1 MQDLHQFDDQALRK
15 VKNSD
20 DQLTSLKDKLNER
33 KANRIKILTGNI
45 TALDLNDV
53 ENKSLSDMFGEGL
66 SSLRHILAG

>member
-1 MQDLHQFDDQALRK
+1 MHFYLHKIFYTL
-15 VKNSD
+15 
-20 DQLTSLKDKLNER
+20 KLNER